1 LRFNNATVNG
11 IIKPIGY
18 ALKSGDVVV
27 VNTFKNKYTA
37 TKYWID
43 YLHTPTAKSKLIRF
57 IKHQEKE
64 VYIQKGTI
72 LLEAKLIKYELP
84 LLSSDKDKI
93 KKYYGEQ
100 LEHTLMQIASKAL
113 SPMTVLKQV
122 YNIIG
127 DKPNLTTEN
136 SKKQDTV

>member
-1 LRFNNATVNG
+1 
-11 IIKPIGY
+11 
-18 ALKSGDVVV
+18 V

-37 TKYWID
+37 TKYWTD

-57 IKHQEKE
+57 IKYQE
-64 VYIQKGTI
+64 I
-72 LLEAKLIKYELP
+72 KLTKYDLP

-100 LEHTLMQIASKAL
+100 LENTLMQIASKAV

-127 DKPNLTTEN
+127 DKPNLTNEDN
-136 SKKQDTV
+136 KKQDTI

>member
-1 LRFNNATVNG
+1 
-11 IIKPIGY
+11 
-18 ALKSGDVVV
+18 V

-37 TKYWID
+37 TKYWTD

-57 IKHQEKE
+57 IKYQEKE
-64 VYIQKGTI
+64 IYIQKGSI
-72 LLEAKLIKYELP
+72 LLEIKLTKYDLP

-100 LEHTLMQIASKAL
+100 LENTLMQIASKAV

-127 DKPNLTTEN
+127 DKPNLTNEDN
-136 SKKQDTV
+136 KKQDTI